1 MARMKKRTTGDVVMW
16 YNEYNNGKNEETA
29 DTPIAQPDDT
39 EGDQQQQQLQPSTP
53 DPFPTSQLPSIHSR
67 LNDSNTNVIRRHAAS
82 RQVMNACERLF
93 IQAPT
98 KCPHRP
104 PNPNPQTPDHS
115 RASPF
120 DSWSPRF
127 VAPSSRVVDISVY
140 YNTSLIFSKP
150 D

>member
-1 MARMKKRTTGDVVMW
+1 MARMKKRMTGDVVMRCD
-16 YNEYNNGKNEETA
+16 EYNNGKNEEIA
-29 DTPIAQPDDT
+29 NTPIAQPDDT

-53 DPFPTSQLPSIHSR
+53 DPFPASQIPSIHSR
-67 LNDSNTNVIRRHAAS
+67 LNDSNTNVIHRHTAS
-82 RQVMNACERLF
+82 RQVMNTCKRLF

-115 RASPF
+115 QASPF
-120 DSWSPRF
+120 NSWSPCF
-127 VAPSSRVVDISVY
+127 VASSSRVVDISVY
-140 YNTSLIFSKP
+140 YNASLIFSKL